1 MITQNKDTLKL
12 KSFPFTGTPEELEDL
27 VKTLEFELK
36 NCPMQGVGLSAIQI
50 GIPVQVA
57 IIRCGE
63 GRLNVNLVNP
73 QIVEQSQP
81 FVFKGEGCLSFPDTF
96 KNTKRFNQIKIL
108 NGDGKEIKTSG
119 FEAVAIQHEKD
130 HLEGITFIERAVS

>member
-1 MITQNKDTLKL
+1 MITQNIDTLKL

-50 GIPVQVA
+50 GIPLQVS

-63 GRLNVNLVNP
+63 GRLNLNLVNP
-73 QIVEQSQP
+73 VILEQTQP
-81 FVFKGEGCLSFPDTF
+81 FTFKGEGCLSFPDTF

-108 NGDGKEIKTSG
+108 NGDGVEIKKSG
-119 FEAVAIQHEKD
+119 FEAVVIQHEID
-130 HLEGITFIERAVS
+130 HLSGLTFLERAVS